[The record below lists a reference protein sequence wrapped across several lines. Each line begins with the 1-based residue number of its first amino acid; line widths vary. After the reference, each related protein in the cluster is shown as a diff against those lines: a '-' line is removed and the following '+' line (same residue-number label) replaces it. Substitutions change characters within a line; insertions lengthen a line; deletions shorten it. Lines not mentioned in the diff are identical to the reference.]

1 MEITATL
8 AAAAAQKY
16 ARAAT
21 VSVQKIVLNAAA
33 TDRNFVAI
41 VGPRE
46 KLFAR
51 IARGMAESVC
61 FAAFAREKDN
71 G

>member
-33 TDRNFVAI
+33 TARNFVDI

-46 KLFAR
+46 RLFAQ

-61 FAAFAREKDN
+61 FAVFARGKDN